1 MLLAKSEQYSPLA
14 ALANLL
20 HVEMTP
26 SWIGVGV
33 TTPVGGVVVVVVV
46 VLVPVPVVVDGKVS
60 TYPGARTQY
69 WYAGHRPEQ
78 SALTSGLYAK
88 NWAMVRCHALRKSSQ
103 VLASS

>member
-1 MLLAKSEQYSPLA
+1 MLPAKSKQYSPLA

-33 TTPVGGVVVVVVV
+33 TTPVGGVVVVVMV
-46 VLVPVPVVVDGKVS
+46 VPVPVVVDGKVS

-69 WYAGHRPEQ
+69 W
-78 SALTSGLYAK
+78 
-88 NWAMVRCHALRKSSQ
+88 
-103 VLASS
+103 